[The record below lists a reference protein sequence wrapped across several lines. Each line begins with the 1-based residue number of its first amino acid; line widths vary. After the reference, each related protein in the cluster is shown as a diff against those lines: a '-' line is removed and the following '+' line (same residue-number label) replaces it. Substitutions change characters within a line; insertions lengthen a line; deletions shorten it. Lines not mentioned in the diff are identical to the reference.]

1 MVTIKKW
8 SLWARVVLL
17 GLSIGG
23 LPMGCTPSG
32 PRALLDGERLI
43 RQGQYAQAVKKL
55 EVAVEKLPKYA
66 QAWNHLGLAYHGAQ
80 QPDLAVR
87 AYQHALALDRNLV
100 AAHFNL
106 GCLLLE
112 QTHLPPA
119 ISELGTCTILQPNF
133 ADAWIK
139 LGVAELRA
147 RQTTAAEQAFN
158 RALVL
163 KPRLPEILNNL
174 GLAQLQRN
182 RPREALT
189 QFANA
194 LQAQP
199 GFSPALLNQAVVYH
213 QYYRNPQAAL
223 QKYRD
228 YLALKPTPPQFQQV
242 QETVRQLALAATPTP
257 PLAAL
262 NPLPSLKAT
271 NAAAGGP
278 AASPAKPVLA
288 AIPTAPPLTSAPT
301 NRLPPNPTS
310 TPPAKPAPAT
320 NPVQAP
326 PPPVNSAQT
335 NELSSSRTATP
346 APKPA
351 PPAVK
356 PSPPPTPVPT
366 AAIVAQ
372 VETPVW
378 PPPRQETNLPSILP
392 PSPPPTSTAARST
405 QKAAVT
411 SIPAPEEKRTWL
423 QHLNP
428 RAWFGG
434 TSKPLSP
441 TPLTPSASSPKKNAA
456 EPISSPSS
464 TILPTVAVANL
475 PASSIPASPAALPSF
490 PRYSYQSPAQPEP
503 GDRPEAEKYFQR
515 ALNDHRNG
523 KLNSAIESYRRA
535 MQLDPAYFEALYNLA
550 ASALE
555 IGDLPQALSASEKA
569 LAINPAATAAHYNF
583 ALALQQAHYPLDAVA
598 EFEKATAAD
607 PKNAPAHLALGN
619 LYSQQLAQPASA
631 IEHYRKVLELEPR
644 HPQAE
649 AIRFWL
655 AAHPQ
660 P

>member
-112 QTHLPPA
+112 QTNLPPA

-257 PLAAL
+257 PLAA
-262 NPLPSLKAT
+262 
-271 NAAAGGP
+271 
-278 AASPAKPVLA
+278 SPAKPVLA
-288 AIPTAPPLTSAPT
+288 AIPTAPP
-301 NRLPPNPTS
+301 
-310 TPPAKPAPAT
+310 AKPAPAT
-320 NPVQAP
+320 NLVQAP

-372 VETPVW
+372 VETPVL

-392 PSPPPTSTAARST
+392 PPPPPTSTAARST

-423 QHLNP
+423 QHMNP

-475 PASSIPASPAALPSF
+475 PASPIPASPAALPSF